1 MENFES
7 VLQDIYTSSV
17 NFKIGLL
24 QYNFE
29 LEILNKCFFFENPL
43 RVRDQTQ

>member
-7 VLQDIYTSSV
+7 VLQDFYTSSV

-24 QYNFE
+24 QYNACFYGF
-29 LEILNKCFFFENPL
+29 LWVNVVIL
-43 RVRDQTQ
+43 